1 MVDDEDI
8 VFELI
13 CEECGTEYTISS
25 IGEYQEEFEEPPSYC
40 PFCGSE
46 IDISMLDDEE
56 DEYDELDYDEEL
68 W

>member
-1 MVDDEDI
+1 MDDEDV

-56 DEYDELDYDEEL
+56 DDEYDELDYDEEL
-68 W
+68 